1 VKDLPRA
8 PAVPTIER
16 EQPVGARM
24 NPPHQN
30 LVPHSQ
36 VENLPIPD
44 QVIHPQ
50 RARHAIEQFP
60 RSLAELRLVEGA
72 ERQRR
77 QAHRGTRQLFRRAQ
91 RPHPSKVDPG
101 AFLALWCTV
110 EYEQVVDAEP
120 LQHAGR
126 HKAGHAGADDHD
138 VSDGRAFHRAARH
151 PGFCGQLQ
159 PGEILF
165 QACLEGGEAR
175 RAWRGH
181 GHEKALSGSSASLPS
196 SRRAAA
202 PSCST
207 APRIIATAARSAAL
221 RAPTVGV
228 SSRPA
233 GEIAANR
240 NGIDPTRLCVADVE
254 HSAFFDCFCRNDR
267 SHVCERSSL
276 IEGMGRPRCEPSFV
290 PDVVDR
296 MMKVPDAASI
306 AAMSVLSRLL
316 RRPVGGSTGTNF
328 LALCRLAAEM
338 RRARET
344 GSLVTLICDSGERYR
359 QTYYAP
365 DWLAAQ
371 GLDPAPYEAELT
383 AFLETAH
390 PLDIAI
396 ADTQNR
402 SVPHGAA

>member
-1 VKDLPRA
+1 MRYSYYDTLRIMSIGPISFRPHA
-8 PAVPTIER
+8 PAGPSYRRGWVDDAVAAIEADQCR
-16 EQPVGARM
+16 TADTHLIRL
-24 NPPHQN
+24 
-30 LVPHSQ
+30 LVPALAGVDIYLKDEST
-36 VENLPIPD
+36 
-44 QVIHPQ
+44 HPTGSLKH
-50 RARHAIEQFP
+50 RLA
-60 RSLAELRLVEGA
+60 RSLFLYALCNGQIREGTPVVEASSGSTAVSEAYFAQMIGVPFYAVMPRTTSAEKIAAIMHYGGNCHLI
-72 ERQRR
+72 
-77 QAHRGTRQLFRRAQ
+77 
-91 RPHPSKVDPG
+91 D
-101 AFLALWCTV
+101 
-110 EYEQVVDAEP
+110 
-120 LQHAGR
+120 
-126 HKAGHAGADDHD
+126 
-138 VSDGRAFHRAARH
+138 DGRALYADAAALAARLDGH
-151 PGFCGQLQ
+151 YMDQFTFA
-159 PGEILF
+159 E
-165 QACLEGGEAR
+165 
-175 RAWRGH
+175 RATDWRGNNN
-181 GHEKALSGSSASLPS
+181 
-196 SRRAAA
+196 
-202 PSCST
+202 
-207 APRIIATAARSAAL
+207 IAESIFSQL
-221 RAPTVGV
+221 
-228 SSRPA
+228 A
-233 GEIAANR
+233 GEPRPFPTWIVMGAGTGGTSATIGR
-240 NGIDPTRLCVADVE
+240 YLRYRCYPTRLCVADVE

-276 IEGMGRPRCEPSFV
+276 IEGVGRPRCEPSFV

-402 SVPHGAA
+402 SVPHGGA